1 MNETPNN
8 SGHEPQVLAWGID
21 PGITGAIA
29 RVFFTDEGKPFV
41 RVWDMP
47 TVLVGKKKVI
57 SPYLCAE
64 ILDMKEWSPFQ
75 LIRGSSVLIERV
87 GAMPGQGVTSMF
99 RFGEA
104 YGIIKGVLGG
114 LRLPVELVSPAVWK
128 RAMKVQKGK
137 ESSRL
142 RALELFPE
150 QTELFKLKKDHGRA
164 DAALIALYN
173 CIEKTPYEEI

>member
-1 MNETPNN
+1 M
-8 SGHEPQVLAWGID
+8 
-21 PGITGAIA
+21 
-29 RVFFTDEGKPFV
+29 
-41 RVWDMP
+41 
-47 TVLVGKKKVI
+47 
-57 SPYLCAE
+57 
-64 ILDMKEWSPFQ
+64 
-75 LIRGSSVLIERV
+75 IEQV

-114 LRLPVELVSPAVWK
+114 LRLPVELVTPSVWK
-128 RAMKVQKGK
+128 RELKVQKGK

-150 QTELFKLKKDHGRA
+150 QTDLFKLKKHHGRA

-173 CIEKTPYEEI
+173 CLEKYPKEV